1 MIFTYGEKW
10 YDSTV
15 ENLSALL
22 RGVISKSKGD
32 YYCIN
37 HFHSFRI
44 QKIDLKCMK
53 MFVKSMIIII
63 QICLKKV
70 KYNCGEKSMNV

>member
-53 MFVKSMIIII
+53 MFVKSMIIIMI
-63 QICLKKV
+63 IMIIIINMPKKG
-70 KYNCGEKSMNV
+70 KI